1 MPYTNDD
8 FAEYAAAA
16 WPRLVRAAHLLT
28 GDFHEAE
35 DLVQTTLVKVCARWR
50 RIPREEVDFYVRRSL
65 INNNLSRVRKRRVI
79 HLLTPLMPERV
90 HGRHAGHAEHIEE
103 RAALMQA
110 LETLSARQRAVV
122 VLRYWEDLS
131 EQEMAEVLN
140 CSIGTVKTHARRA
153 LETLRAHPV
162 IAHRLPVPATGGAAA
177 PGTRAVPGTEAV
189 PGTGAGTGARP

>member
-50 RIPREEVDFYVRRSL
+50 RIPREEVEFYVRRAL
-65 INNNLSRVRKRRVI
+65 INNNLSRVRKRRVV

-103 RAALMQA
+103 RAALAQA
-110 LETLSARQRAVV
+110 LAALSARQRAVV
-122 VLRYWEDLS
+122 VLRYWEDLN
-131 EQEMAEVLN
+131 EQEIAEVLN
-140 CSIGTVKTHARRA
+140 CSVGTVKTHARRA

-162 IAHRLPVPATGGAAA
+162 IARRLPVSGAGAA
-177 PGTRAVPGTEAV
+177 PGTGTVPGAGA
-189 PGTGAGTGARP
+189 GTGTGARP

>member
-35 DLVQTTLVKVCARWR
+35 DLVQTTLAKVCARWR
-50 RIPREEVDFYVRRSL
+50 RIPREEVDFYVRRAL
-65 INNNLSRVRKRRVI
+65 VNNNLSRVRKRRVI
-79 HLLTPLMPERV
+79 HLLTPLLPEAV
-90 HGRHAGHAEHIEE
+90 HGRHTGHAEHIEE
-103 RAALMQA
+103 RAALAQA
-110 LETLSARQRAVV
+110 LAALSARQRAVV

-131 EQEMAEVLN
+131 EQETAGLLN
-140 CSIGTVKTHARRA
+140 CSVGTVKTHARRA

-162 IAHRLPVPATGGAAA
+162 LAHRLPAPRSGAGTAPATGAA
-177 PGTRAVPGTEAV
+177 PGS
-189 PGTGAGTGARP
+189 GAGTGVRP